1 MGKRGLAALF
11 EAPSEVCC
19 SFVAN
24 YLLLSEL
31 LRHLFLL
38 TEKKNEVMA
47 DYCVPYSYSFHK
59 TLELKLALLL
69 SPGSLKGN
77 SLLSVCNPASNFT

>member
-1 MGKRGLAALF
+1 MSVFYHLRAQEDHITPTLPLLFMGKRGLAALF
-11 EAPSEVCC
+11 EAPSVVCC

-38 TEKKNEVMA
+38 TEKK
-47 DYCVPYSYSFHK
+47 
-59 TLELKLALLL
+59 TKLWLITV
-69 SPGSLKGN
+69 SPILTVSTKHW
-77 SLLSVCNPASNFT
+77 S